1 MSIHHE
7 FHSHFAVTGSA
18 ALDMP
23 RAASSNVANIETTF
37 TDRAR
42 RVVARQIRNGGAT
55 VQTIA
60 RELGTS
66 GRTLQRRLQSNGTS
80 LQNLIASV
88 RCELAVEMLIG
99 ASRPAAEVAQA
110 LGFSAPSAFHRA
122 FKRWT
127 GATPGEYRK
136 TRVSGTFASSMFRA
150 EA

>member
-7 FHSHFAVTGSA
+7 VHSHFAVTGSS

-23 RAASSNVANIETTF
+23 RAASSNVANIEKTF

-42 RVVARQIRNGGAT
+42 RVVARQIRNGEAS

-66 GRTLQRRLQSNGTS
+66 GRTLQRRLQSSGTS

-99 ASRPAAEVAQA
+99 ERCPASEVAQA
-110 LGFSAPSAFHRA
+110 LGFSAASAFHRA

-127 GATPGEYRK
+127 GSTPGEYRK
-136 TRVSGTFASSMFRA
+136 TREMGTFRSAIFRA